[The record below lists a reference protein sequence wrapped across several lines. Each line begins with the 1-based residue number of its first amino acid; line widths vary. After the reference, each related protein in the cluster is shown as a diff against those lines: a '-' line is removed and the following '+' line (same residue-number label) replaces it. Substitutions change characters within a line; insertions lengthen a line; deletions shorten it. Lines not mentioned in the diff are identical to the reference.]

1 MKKFF
6 SAIISLTLM
15 LSVFSV
21 SAFAEAPTNC
31 IWDLFKTESSE
42 DEVKEYVIIDGQGWL
57 EQDPLAYRKSTQKV
71 EKGFWRKHST
81 RRTGEKNGVRMT
93 EMSVQGEKEWFVY
106 DYKLGV
112 DDKDYYIVV
121 SEDETRLLL
130 VDEDGYKVIEVVDFG
145 GIYTYLIES
154 KKIDYINKYGNAF
167 EIDLRTFEISEIT
180 SLFDL
185 LPTEMFVGRF

>member
-81 RRTGEKNGVRMT
+81 RRTVEKNGVRMT

-106 DYKLGV
+106 DY
-112 DDKDYYIVV
+112 
-121 SEDETRLLL
+121 
-130 VDEDGYKVIEVVDFG
+130 
-145 GIYTYLIES
+145 
-154 KKIDYINKYGNAF
+154 
-167 EIDLRTFEISEIT
+167 
-180 SLFDL
+180 
-185 LPTEMFVGRF
+185 